1 MKRSFEEKEK
11 KITQSQEPLKTLM
24 TGYTSTFLYVV
35 FYNSI
40 FVYTIS
46 SFMFNITFTTS

>member
-24 TGYTSTFLYVV
+24 AGYTSTFLYVA
-35 FYNSI
+35 FIKKNHE
-40 FVYTIS
+40 
-46 SFMFNITFTTS
+46 